1 VTEVEGIAW
10 SRQVLGEDGPYVRA
24 LAPQVLATTHNTLAA
39 KHVELDLGNAAVYG
53 LMWLAVPR
61 ALVRELDGVAGARP
75 HRPKGAHYQVP
86 VINGLPLVAWRY
98 AKDRTTDITGVPFG
112 QPVSDTRRSLFTPIE
127 PPLQLDL
134 EMGETGLGEEIV
146 AGLPADQ
153 QQELDGYLA
162 SIRGLTADGR
172 IAVLGYAST
181 PDALLR
187 VHLGYADL
195 GADDRLMWA
204 FREELPLPAATLAA
218 AVAHPASTGPA
229 LRPAAGAEDAFD
241 SGPIAQPPLRARETG
256 KSDTP

>member
-1 VTEVEGIAW
+1 
-10 SRQVLGEDGPYVRA
+10 
-24 LAPQVLATTHNTLAA
+24 
-39 KHVELDLGNAAVYG
+39 
-53 LMWLAVPR
+53 M
-61 ALVRELDGVAGARP
+61 
-75 HRPKGAHYQVP
+75 
-86 VINGLPLVAWRY
+86 INGVPLVAWRY
-98 AKDRTTDITGVPFG
+98 AKDRTTDLTKVPFG
-112 QPVSDTRRSLFTPIE
+112 QPVSDTRRSLFTPVDL
-127 PPLQLDL
+127 PLELDL
-134 EMGETGLGEEIV
+134 EMGETGLGDGVV

-162 SIRGLTADGR
+162 IIRELASDGRR

-204 FREELPLPAATLAA
+204 FREELQLPATLTAA
-218 AVAHPASTGPA
+218 AAIPASTGPA
-229 LRPAAGAEDAFD
+229 LRPAAAAEDAFD